1 MSYKAYGG
9 ADLVEIRAAVLKLD
23 EKERPTRVNM
33 SLHDKRGKIQ
43 VFEGTKDANFDENG
57 ILVYEKMR
65 RLFFELAEA
74 NGIDADLLFN
84 LFQSKIPG
92 MMTRDRFGPY
102 NFGDKEL
109 GPNPHGLSMEECE
122 REANQLLWAMI
133 PDPRSPPGVEL
144 RAIERQQLPIL
155 SFFATYDQ
163 LFFDD
168 SSDQSELRDAFR
180 AISFNDIENP
190 KNTFAKMKLMKLT

>member
-84 LFQSKIPG
+84 LF
-92 MMTRDRFGPY
+92 
-102 NFGDKEL
+102 
-109 GPNPHGLSMEECE
+109 
-122 REANQLLWAMI
+122 
-133 PDPRSPPGVEL
+133 
-144 RAIERQQLPIL
+144 
-155 SFFATYDQ
+155 
-163 LFFDD
+163 
-168 SSDQSELRDAFR
+168 
-180 AISFNDIENP
+180 
-190 KNTFAKMKLMKLT
+190 